1 MSQFTAPATSS
12 NSIKPA
18 DLENHLLIIEPTEHK
33 EGITT
38 SMGVSD
44 AIAATIHD
52 ITTQETHTDVL
63 LFSKI
68 LVGSLKSKIGEKVLG
83 YMSKGTAKP
92 GQSAPWI
99 IQDATTDP
107 EAVKAATEYLTS
119 RTAATLTS
127 PTPAAAPQVI
137 ETENGGIELTPELLA
152 ALGNLTGK

>member
-107 EAVKAATEYLTS
+107 EAVKA
-119 RTAATLTS
+119 
-127 PTPAAAPQVI
+127 PAAAPQVI